1 GETAFLALHLVR
13 DGVTGPAALTWSGLP
28 ADVTVKE
35 LKVAADAQDVL
46 AEVTAGDNV
55 VATTVDVTGRA
66 TVGGVHGEAR
76 FRLTTRTPTLQFE
89 PIPPLALYPGERKV
103 LSFKIKRQ
111 GYLGPVIVKVEGLP
125 RDFARDEA
133 IIPAG
138 QDTGTLAVTAPVN
151 VREEDRLF
159 EVKVV

>member
-1 GETAFLALHLVR
+1 
-13 DGVTGPAALTWSGLP
+13 
-28 ADVTVKE
+28 
-35 LKVAADAQDVL
+35 
-46 AEVTAGDNV
+46 
-55 VATTVDVTGRA
+55 
-66 TVGGVHGEAR
+66 
-76 FRLTTRTPTLQFE
+76 
-89 PIPPLALYPGERKV
+89 

-159 EVKVV
+159 EVKVVGVGGRVKAEAPVALRLRQAPSRIHVNRALVHFQNNRFQEALEEYNKAIGSNPNDAGLYSDRSWVWSKMERYDQALADADKAIRLDPRHAMFFNN